1 MHWHLVIFL
10 INGKPNHT
18 GLSIPGLGLA
28 DLSLLGARI
37 VPWTEKSIPK
47 GERSFYEFALA
58 KPEQAIEFLKQ
69 PGLLM
74 KEILREEKACRGW
87 HLTEDAPDLVR
98 QYRGVRSI
106 DVNSMNCVEW
116 IVRAIE
122 LGGVPMPMDVLTP
135 TDLVNWCKIYLRA
148 IPSNDFDRI
157 TGAYRMFFQ
166 PINSA

>member
-10 INGKPNHT
+10 INGKPNHV

-47 GERSFYEFALA
+47 GERLFYEFAIT
-58 KPEQAIEFLKQ
+58 KPDQAIEFLKQ

-74 KEILREEKACRGW
+74 KEIIREEKACRGW
-87 HLTEDAPDLVR
+87 YLTEDAPDLVR
-98 QYRGVRSI
+98 KYHTVRSL
-106 DVNSMNCVEW
+106 DVNNMNCVEW

-135 TDLVNWCKIYLRA
+135 TDLLNWCKLHLRV
-148 IPSNDFDRI
+148 IPANDFDSIIRVC
-157 TGAYRMFFQ
+157 RM
-166 PINSA
+166 SL